1 MALFGLDLTR
11 RRTPKKGKADPITSP
26 DIKAR
31 LVQLRT
37 LLRRRWQLTFVLG
50 AVVIAALYWFG
61 LRPANVELE
70 KWRSESAVAERRAEG
85 LRAEYMSLQ
94 SAEGAAAASERFTR
108 ALELDDLLPL
118 DVTPLVML
126 QTITSIAADAGLE
139 LGASTPAESPDA
151 GPAEGL
157 RFYSFA
163 IAVEGE
169 FPQVVSFVEGLV
181 KARPLVSVHA
191 AKFSYESGN
200 LEAGVAASVRFE
212 AELRFWSSN
221 LDKLGDIKDQL
232 EAQRRED
239 QGLPPLEPEA
249 SPTTLLPP
257 PTLPAGVPV
266 DPSPVT
272 TLAPVEP
279 SPTDTTPVSTTSPS
293 TSLPATTSPTIPPS
307 VGEVSAGAFCDPE
320 GSTGSV
326 SGVPYVCSKTA
337 KNGSAFLDG
346 RAHWRPA

>member
-1 MALFGLDLTR
+1 MALFGLNLTR
-11 RRTPKKGKADPITSP
+11 RRTPKKGKVDSTTSP
-26 DIKAR
+26 DMKAR
-31 LVQLRT
+31 LIQLRT
-37 LLRRRWQLTFVLG
+37 LLRRRWQLTFILG
-50 AVVIAALYWFG
+50 AIVIAALYWFG
-61 LRPANVELE
+61 LRPANAELE
-70 KWRSESAVAERRAEG
+70 KWRSDSAVAERRAES
-85 LRAEYMSLQ
+85 LRAEYKSLQ
-94 SAEGAAAASERFTR
+94 SAEGAALASERFSR
-108 ALELDDLLPL
+108 AIELDDLLPVN
-118 DVTPLVML
+118 VTPLMML

-139 LGASTPAESPDA
+139 LGASTPAEAPDA

-157 RFYSFA
+157 RFYSFS
-163 IAVEGE
+163 IAVGGD
-169 FPQVVSFVEGLV
+169 FSQVTSFVEGLA
-181 KARPLVSVHA
+181 KARPLVSVHS

-200 LEAGVAASVRFE
+200 LEAGVAPSVQFE

-232 EAQRRED
+232 DAQRRED

-249 SPTTLLPP
+249 SPTTLPPP

-279 SPTDTTPVSTTSPS
+279 SSGTTPVSTTTPS
-293 TSLPATTSPTIPPS
+293 TSLPTTTSSTVPPS

-326 SGVPYVCSKTA
+326 SGVPYICSKTA